1 MQKVQGGIGRQKMA
15 MDDIN
20 RLMGKNEERKKK
32 LAPFMGLGKAARGG
46 NFTSAAIAAARK
58 FLGR

>member
-1 MQKVQGGIGRQKMA
+1 MQKVQGGIGRQKMI
-15 MDDIN
+15 MEDIN
-20 RLMGKNEERKKK
+20 RLQGKNEERKKK
-32 LAPFMGLGKAARGG
+32 LSPFMGMAKSVRGG